1 LTENS
6 TKKVTKIDLITKGS
20 LVAAIITIPTLV
32 VFFGVW
38 TITDDLLY
46 GAIAG
51 LIANFAALGA
61 AFKIV
66 TKKFTKKKKDDFEL

>member
-1 LTENS
+1 M
-6 TKKVTKIDLITKGS
+6 DLITKGS
-20 LVAAIITIPTLV
+20 LVAGIITIPTLV

-46 GAIAG
+46 GAISG
-51 LIANFAALGA
+51 LVANFAALGA

-66 TKKFTKKKKDDFEL
+66 TKKFTQKKKDDFEL